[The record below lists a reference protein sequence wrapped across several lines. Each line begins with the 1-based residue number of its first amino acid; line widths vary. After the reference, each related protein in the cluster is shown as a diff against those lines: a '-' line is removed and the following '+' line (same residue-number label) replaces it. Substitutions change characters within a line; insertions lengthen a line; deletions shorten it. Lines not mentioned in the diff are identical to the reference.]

1 MQNPN
6 IFNRPMMNGMQPP
19 PVNSDNMGITSGL
32 GGGMA
37 PPAAPQPAP
46 EDMAAVQTGVGG
58 IGEMFANL
66 EQSLDSAENIE
77 QMLNTMRG
85 DNKPLQARF
94 DELSELVGPEDA
106 ADTPESVLLVL
117 QPTFSM
123 MDDLKQKAP
132 QGGINDL
139 PMGGEETGNFSQ
151 APGSQEAVMRMAAG
165 EQPVFR
171 QEGSAADG
179 ENDLTIATLQPRTQP
194 ITDAYP
200 FLYGTGGFGYPT
212 GPDLGGINMGTVTQ
226 SQQAYF
232 DMLSPQFGAGGS
244 GDPSAITAKNMGL
257 LKPYMVEPRTKEEIL
272 AEQRGFFGDDEQ
284 RDAEVQAGLGLA
296 GLGAKIA
303 QSPGSLLQAF
313 TEGAPEFAEKLS
325 KVAGSKAAA
334 ERAAKEFAYNT
345 AESEKAQ
352 RRQTEFSVASA
363 AITEAAQNA
372 RSAAEARSTATRLAA
387 EYGLRFGEI
396 EMKNLNDS
404 AMAAWNLNGQHS
416 LNGVKTYF
424 KVIDGKPDYINV
436 VSTGA
441 GPRQQKS
448 DGSIVLLPDGYIEL
462 DANGVKLLGSQGKL
476 DFTKAKDVNLLV
488 PSSTSPSGYVPAMG
502 IYDKE
507 GTGQTYLR
515 DTSRDK
521 DGEFIYAG
529 GYKLAPEGSLYGDL
543 SSVFSISTKDDAGRI
558 TLTNLITG
566 ESKLASITSQ
576 FTKKLPNGDI
586 VPVGEGES
594 TVAFTPAHTIEPL
607 VLQNSIND
615 QGETVT
621 NYVSGNPMVQNVG
634 TAGVPYED
642 LSVKD
647 ATTVKRTIFAGVSA
661 LDNLNDLMGNVPDIA
676 GPLNSVKQFSTNVL
690 QAFVPFENGELVF
703 AKTQAGRAQL
713 QNFTRKF
720 IAAAALSDRYA
731 TAEQTLLAE
740 ILEGENSLFMTSP
753 AAMMIRLQEIGRE
766 LTNDVARARATL
778 GNTDAM
784 RLSRVPTG
792 GVNDPFIYGNQSH
805 MDYIALLSGK
815 SGKNIDAY
823 KGLKLQIPNR
833 VAEELKLNSKEEI
846 RKARAEGRFAD
857 VTGFQLITLGKMK
870 IEGVK

>member
-6 IFNRPMMNGMQPP
+6 VFNRPMMNGMQPP

-37 PPAAPQPAP
+37 PPAGPQPAP

-171 QEGSAADG
+171 QEGSTANG
-179 ENDLTIATLQPRTQP
+179 ENTLTLNSKQDRIQL
-194 ITDAYP
+194 IDDAYP
-200 FLYGTGGFGYPT
+200 FLKGEGLTGKPMGYPT
-212 GPDLGGINMGTVTQ
+212 GPQYGGINLDTVNK

-244 GDPSAITAKNMGL
+244 GDPSAITAKNMGI

-272 AEQRGFFGDDEQ
+272 AEQRAFFGDDEQ

-334 ERAAKEFAYNT
+334 ERAGKEFAYNT
-345 AESEKAQ
+345 SESEKAQ

-436 VSTGA
+436 VSTA
-441 GPRQQKS
+441 GGYRQQKS
-448 DGSIVLLPDGYIEL
+448 DGSIVLLPEGYIEL

-476 DFTKAKDVNLLV
+476 DFTKAKDVKLLV

-502 IYDKE
+502 VYDKE

-515 DTSRDK
+515 DTKKGK
-521 DGEFIYAG
+521 DGKFIYAG

-543 SSVFSISTKDDAGRI
+543 NTVFSISKKDDAGRI

-594 TVAFTPAHTIEPL
+594 TVAFTPAHSIEPL
-607 VLQNSIND
+607 VVRNSIND

-634 TAGVPYED
+634 TAGVPYAD

-647 ATTVKRTIFAGVSA
+647 ANTVKRTIFAGVSA
-661 LDNLNDLMGNVPDIA
+661 LNNLDDLMGKSSDIA
-676 GPLNSVKQFSTNVL
+676 GPLNSLKSFSTNVL
-690 QAFVPFENGELVF
+690 QAFIPSENGQLVF
-703 AKTQAGRAQL
+703 PRTEAGRTQL
-713 QNFTRKF
+713 KNFVRKF

-731 TAEQTLLAE
+731 TAEQVLLAE

-753 AAMMIRLQEIGRE
+753 DAMMIRLQEIGRE
-766 LTNDVARARATL
+766 LTNDVAQARATL
-778 GNTDAM
+778 GNTDTM
-784 RLSRVPTG
+784 RLQRVPTG
-792 GVNDPFIYGNQSH
+792 NQNDPFIYGAPGH
-805 MDYIALLSGK
+805 YDYLSMLASKHGVNTNAYRNL
-815 SGKNIDAY
+815 NI
-823 KGLKLQIPNR
+823 QIPNKV
-833 VAEELKLNSKEEI
+833 VARMQGED
-846 RKARAEGRFAD
+846 G
-857 VTGFQLITLGKMK
+857 TGLTGSQLVK
-870 IEGVK
+870 IGSLFE

>member
-77 QMLNTMRG
+77 DLLNKMRG

-94 DELSELVGPEDA
+94 NELSELVGPEDA
-106 ADTPESVLLVL
+106 ADTPESVLVVL

-171 QEGSAADG
+171 QEGSGAGG

-194 ITDAYP
+194 IIDAYP
-200 FLYGTGGFGYPT
+200 FLYGTGTEMGYPT
-212 GPDLGGINMGTVTQ
+212 GPDLRGINMGTVTQ

-272 AEQRGFFGDDEQ
+272 AEQRAFFGDDEQ

-345 AESEKAQ
+345 SESEKAQ

-372 RSAAEARSTATRLAA
+372 RSSAEARSTATRLAV

-424 KVIDGKPDYINV
+424 KINDGKPDYINV
-436 VSTGA
+436 VSTAA

-448 DGSIVLLPDGYIEL
+448 DGSIVALPDGYIEL

-476 DFTKAKDVNLLV
+476 DFTKAKDVNLLI
-488 PSSTSPSGYVPAMG
+488 PSSKSPSGFVPAMG
-502 IYDKE
+502 VYDKE

-515 DTSRDK
+515 DTSKDK
-521 DGEFIYAG
+521 DGKFIYAG
-529 GYKLAPEGSLYGDL
+529 GYRLAPEGSLYGDL
-543 SSVFSISTKDDAGRI
+543 SSVFSISKKDDAGRI

-586 VPVGEGES
+586 VPVGDGES

-607 VLQNSIND
+607 VVEQTADGDRRYI
-615 QGETVT
+615 
-621 NYVSGNPMVQNVG
+621 SGNPMVQNVG

-647 ATTVKRTIFAGVSA
+647 ANTVKRTIFAGVNA
-661 LDNLNDLMGNVPDIA
+661 LDNLNDLMGKVPDIA

-690 QAFVPFENGELVF
+690 QAFIPFENGELVF

-731 TAEQTLLAE
+731 TAEQALLAE

-792 GVNDPFIYGNQSH
+792 GVNDPFVYGAPGH
-805 MDYIALLSGK
+805 YDYLSMLASKHGVNTNAYRNL
-815 SGKNIDAY
+815 NI
-823 KGLKLQIPNR
+823 QIPNK
-833 VAEELKLNSKEEI
+833 VIAQMQGED
-846 RKARAEGRFAD
+846 G
-857 VTGFQLITLGKMK
+857 TGLTGNQLVK
-870 IEGVK
+870 IGSLFD

>member
-6 IFNRPMMNGMQPP
+6 VFNRPMMNGMQPP
-19 PVNSDNMGITSGL
+19 PVNSDNVGITSGL

-37 PPAAPQPAP
+37 PPAGPQPAP
-46 EDMAAVQTGVGG
+46 QDMAAVQTGVGG

-171 QEGSAADG
+171 QEGTGANG
-179 ENDLTIATLQPRTQP
+179 ELILQTLQPRVQP
-194 ITDAYP
+194 VTDAYP
-200 FLYGTGGFGYPT
+200 FLYGSDDFGYPT
-212 GPDLGGINMGTVTQ
+212 GPQLGGVDMGTVSQ

-244 GDPSAITAKNMGL
+244 GDPSTITAKNMGL

-272 AEQRGFFGDDEQ
+272 AEQRAFFGGDEQ

-334 ERAAKEFAYNT
+334 ERAGKEFAYNT
-345 AESEKAQ
+345 SESEKAQ

-372 RSAAEARSTATRLAA
+372 RSSAEARSTAARLAA

-424 KVIDGKPDYINV
+424 KIEDGKPDYINV
-436 VSTGA
+436 VSTAA

-448 DGSIVLLPDGYIEL
+448 DGTIVALPEGYIEL

-476 DFTKAKDVNLLV
+476 DFTKAKDVKLLV

-502 IYDKE
+502 VYDKE

-515 DTSRDK
+515 DTSKDN

-529 GYKLAPEGSLYGDL
+529 GYRLAPEGSLYGDL
-543 SSVFSISTKDDAGRI
+543 SAIASVSKKDDAGRI

-607 VLQNSIND
+607 VVEQTENGDRRYI
-615 QGETVT
+615 
-621 NYVSGNPMVQNVG
+621 SGNPMVQNVG
-634 TAGVPYED
+634 TAGVPYAD

-647 ATTVKRTIFAGVSA
+647 ANTVKRTIFAGVSA
-661 LDNLNDLMGNVPDIA
+661 LNNLDDLMGKSSDIA
-676 GPLNSVKQFSTNVL
+676 GPLNSLKSFSTNVL
-690 QAFVPFENGELVF
+690 QAFIPSENGQLVF
-703 AKTQAGRAQL
+703 PRTEAGRTQL
-713 QNFTRKF
+713 KNFTRKF

-731 TAEQTLLAE
+731 TAEQVLLAE

-753 AAMMIRLQEIGRE
+753 DAMMIRLQEIGRE
-766 LTNDVARARATL
+766 LTNDVAQARATF
-778 GNTDAM
+778 GNTDTM
-784 RLSRVPTG
+784 RLQRVPTG
-792 GVNDPFIYGNQSH
+792 NQNDPFIYGAPGH
-805 MDYIALLSGK
+805 YDYLSMLASKHGVNTIAYRNL
-815 SGKNIDAY
+815 NI
-823 KGLKLQIPNR
+823 QIPNK
-833 VAEELKLNSKEEI
+833 VIAQMQGE
-846 RKARAEGRFAD
+846 D
-857 VTGFQLITLGKMK
+857 VTGLTGSQLVK
-870 IEGVK
+870 IGSLFE

>member
-77 QMLNTMRG
+77 DLLNKMRG

-94 DELSELVGPEDA
+94 NELSELVGPEDA
-106 ADTPESVLLVL
+106 ADTPESVLVVL

-171 QEGSAADG
+171 QDGSSANG
-179 ENDLTIATLQPRTQP
+179 ENDLTLVSQQDRSQLIN
-194 ITDAYP
+194 DAYP
-200 FLYGTGGFGYPT
+200 FLYGTGTGMGYPT
-212 GPDLGGINMGTVTQ
+212 GPQLGGINLDTVLQ

-244 GDPSAITAKNMGL
+244 GDPSAITAKNMGI

-372 RSAAEARSTATRLAA
+372 RSAADARATATRLAA
-387 EYGLRFGEI
+387 EFGLRFGEI

-436 VSTGA
+436 VSTAA
-441 GPRQQKS
+441 GPRQQKT
-448 DGSIVLLPDGYIEL
+448 DGSIAALPDGYIEL

-476 DFTKAKDVNLLV
+476 DFTKAKDVKLLV

-502 IYDKE
+502 VYDKE
-507 GTGQTYLR
+507 GTGQTYIR
-515 DTSRDK
+515 DTRKDK

-529 GYKLAPEGSLYGDL
+529 GYRLAPEGSLYGDL
-543 SSVFSISTKDDAGRI
+543 NTVFSISKKDDAGRI

-586 VPVGEGES
+586 VPVGEGEA

-607 VLQNSIND
+607 VVE
-615 QGETVT
+615 ETADGDRR
-621 NYVSGNPMVQNVG
+621 YISGNPMVQNMG
-634 TAGVPYED
+634 TAGVPYAD

-647 ATTVKRTIFAGVSA
+647 ANTVKRTIFAGVSA
-661 LDNLNDLMGNVPDIA
+661 LDNLNDLMGKVPDIA

-731 TAEQTLLAE
+731 TAEQALLAE

-792 GVNDPFIYGNQSH
+792 NQNDPFVYGAPGH
-805 MDYIALLSGK
+805 YDYLSMLASKHGV
-815 SGKNIDAY
+815 NTNAY
-823 KGLKLQIPNR
+823 KNLNIQIPNK
-833 VAEELKLNSKEEI
+833 VI
-846 RKARAEGRFAD
+846 ARMQGEDG
-857 VTGFQLITLGKMK
+857 TGLTGSQLVK
-870 IEGVK
+870 IGSLFD